1 MKKLNPKEKE
11 HLKYIVLPDMLH
23 IDDHDWVR
31 MQLSLIHERYRL
43 KIAYLYSEKFFF
55 AFHES
60 HFSEIKRANVARKA
74 ANNFLRELVD
84 GIIQQ
89 TGSTSTSPAS

>member
-11 HLKYIVLPDMLH
+11 NLKYIILPVMIH

-31 MQLSLIHERYRL
+31 VQLSLIHERYRL

-55 AFHES
+55 AFHQS
-60 HFSEIKRANVARKA
+60 QLSEIKRANIARKV
-74 ANNFLRELVD
+74 ANNFLRELVE
-84 GIIQQ
+84 GVIQQ
-89 TGSTSTSPAS
+89 PGLHSKSKAT

>member
-1 MKKLNPKEKE
+1 MKKLNQKEKDV
-11 HLKYIVLPDMLH
+11 LKYITLPVMIH

-31 MQLSLIHERYRL
+31 HQLSFIHERYRL

-55 AFHES
+55 AFHNHVDS
-60 HFSEIKRANVARKA
+60 DIKRANYARKV

-84 GIIQQ
+84 GIINQHVP
-89 TGSTSTSPAS
+89 SKEKAN